1 MCGLAHSSL
10 VTKDIVNVQ
19 GPTSLSVLKIK
30 PFNCILYMRDEE
42 TFFFITKRVNLP
54 LVNRLLGNRHFK

>member
-1 MCGLAHSSL
+1 MYLVCGLAHSSL

-42 TFFFITKRVNLP
+42 TFFYNQARKFTI
-54 LVNRLLGNRHFK
+54 G